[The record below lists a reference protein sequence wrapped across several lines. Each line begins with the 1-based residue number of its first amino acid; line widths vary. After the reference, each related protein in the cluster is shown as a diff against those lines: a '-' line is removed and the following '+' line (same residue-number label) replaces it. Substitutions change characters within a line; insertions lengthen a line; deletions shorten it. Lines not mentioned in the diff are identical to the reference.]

1 MQENVQLAEAAPSTP
16 GNIMV
21 PPLYSASKT
30 ERRVNVEDDDFFA
43 DMLGEARRESDD
55 TGMFQ
60 QAFGEENEGSEEGKT
75 ADKMAYDRLDSVDDN
90 FYNQGNLHLMQTEMV
105 TSTA

>member
-30 ERRVNVEDDDFFA
+30 ERQSSVEDDGFFA

-55 TGMFQ
+55 SGMFQ
-60 QAFGEENEGSEEGKT
+60 QAFGAENDGTEEGRT
-75 ADKMAYDRLDSVDDN
+75 EDKMAYDRLDSANDYS
-90 FYNQGNLHLMQTEMV
+90 YNQGN
-105 TSTA
+105 